1 MSRQQPSLNL
11 FACHC
16 SSAVDDLHRITGRV
30 ERTWERMRRAAV
42 KMIDRTV
49 PSIGDTDEG
58 RERVRALLVAVVD
71 VLGASLQAASL
82 FSLVFLKCSN
92 FSLVTQKQT
101 PDLLTQSLDTLF
113 AFERTG
119 LNIADPRTHDAA
131 YDHLKR
137 GVVILWIGE
146 DTPNHPRVAP
156 LTYSLSIT

>member
-1 MSRQQPSLNL
+1 VSRQQPSLNL

-16 SSAVDDLHRITGRV
+16 SSAVDDLHRITGKV

-92 FSLVTQKQT
+92 FSLVAQKQT
-101 PDLLTQSLDTLF
+101 PDLDTLF
-113 AFERTG
+113 AFARTG
-119 LNIADPRTHDAA
+119 LNVADPRTHNAA
-131 YDHLKR
+131 YDHLER
-137 GVVILWIGE
+137 AVVILRIGE